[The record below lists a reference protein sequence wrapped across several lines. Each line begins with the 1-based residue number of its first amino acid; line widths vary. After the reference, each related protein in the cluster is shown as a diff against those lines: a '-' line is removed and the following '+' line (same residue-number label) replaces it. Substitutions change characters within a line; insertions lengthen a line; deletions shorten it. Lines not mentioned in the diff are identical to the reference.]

1 VTSPPNSA
9 DANTATFTNV
19 GNNIPTGNLNF
30 RVASIGKAA
39 KKKFA
44 KTGKLTIKVTV
55 TDGAAIDAQMTAK
68 VGKKTRVMGL
78 KTASPKGAST
88 VNLTFTLTKA
98 ARTELR
104 KKKKLNVTITVNVLD
119 AGSKRATMTLRR
131 GK

>member
-1 VTSPPNSA
+1 MNTIESPERLSRRTRMRGLVLGAIVAVALAAAAPANA
-9 DANTATFTNV
+9 DFGIANFD
-19 GNNIPTGNLNF
+19 G
-30 RVASIGKAA
+30 
-39 KKKFA
+39 
-44 KTGKLTIKVTV
+44 TV
-55 TDGAAIDAQMTAK
+55 TDGAAIDARMTAK

-78 KTASPKGAST
+78 KTASPSRAST

-104 KKKKLNVTITVNVLD
+104 KKKKLKVTVTVNVLD